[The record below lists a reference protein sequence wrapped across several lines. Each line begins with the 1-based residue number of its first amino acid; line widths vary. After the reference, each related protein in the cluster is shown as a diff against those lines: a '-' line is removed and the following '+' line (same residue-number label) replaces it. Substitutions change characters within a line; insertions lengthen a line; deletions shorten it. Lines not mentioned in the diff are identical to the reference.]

1 MSGEIRKV
9 LMKVEGFLLT
19 TTDAVLRRQRVFSYG
34 WIVMTDSHDIL
45 RGRASQHPRE
55 SVASVS
61 SVCPVWDFLFPLA
74 SRVHISAG
82 GDQLCSHLVIPS
94 QWSRALNSCR
104 DGRACLSHLST
115 FLLDSDLR
123 QWGNQSVS
131 LAVSLSP
138 ADCIVFRTSSGLN
151 YQVSG
156 ISCFIFLRR
165 HSGRLWGYK

>member
-45 RGRASQHPRE
+45 RGRASQHPRA

-82 GDQLCSHLVIPS
+82 GDQLSPSNTQPVIS
-94 QWSRALNSCR
+94 SSE
-104 DGRACLSHLST
+104 
-115 FLLDSDLR
+115 FLQRRPPPPTAQYVPIGFL
-123 QWGNQSVS
+123 SVS
-131 LAVSLSP
+131 QHRPVRLYHLH
-138 ADCIVFRTSSGLN
+138 L
-151 YQVSG
+151 Q
-156 ISCFIFLRR
+156 
-165 HSGRLWGYK
+165 HSY

>member
-82 GDQLCSHLVIPS
+82 GDQLSPSNTQPVIS
-94 QWSRALNSCR
+94 SSE
-104 DGRACLSHLST
+104 
-115 FLLDSDLR
+115 FLQRRPRL
-123 QWGNQSVS
+123 
-131 LAVSLSP
+131 SLSP
-138 ADCIVFRTSSGLN
+138 LNVPIGFRSAAVRKS
-151 YQVSG
+151 VSQ
-156 ISCFIFLRR
+156 SRSLSEPCRLYRFQEELRT
-165 HSGRLWGYK
+165 